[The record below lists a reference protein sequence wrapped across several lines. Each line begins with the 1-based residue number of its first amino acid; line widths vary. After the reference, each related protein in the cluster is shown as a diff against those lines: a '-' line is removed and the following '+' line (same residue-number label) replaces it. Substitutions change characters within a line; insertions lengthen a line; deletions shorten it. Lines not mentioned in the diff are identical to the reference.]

1 MPLTKRR
8 LQLLGQLVE
17 LYQRTSLPIH
27 YETLARSLG
36 VSKWTAY
43 DMLKEIEKLGFVTRS
58 YEVNSKDTGRSQ
70 VVFAPTVKASDLFKQ
85 NLSDSLNPADWE
97 QTVAHIRNLLQSVKN
112 GNVNDLIQRMMN
124 EIPSKSSSIEF
135 CGYILGLLLVYVK
148 KLGGRTEMLIRL
160 VVSKTPKRE
169 NGMLMFVGTVLG
181 TVIQA
186 INDELGDEFTELV
199 SEFLRIMDQL
209 SSQDQQRLLDLLH
222 EALA

>member
-8 LQLLGQLVE
+8 LQLLRKLVE
-17 LYQRTSLPIH
+17 LYQRSNLPIH

-58 YEVNSKDTGRSQ
+58 YEVNSKETGRSQ
-70 VVFAPTVKASDLFKQ
+70 VVFSPTVKAADLFKQ
-85 NLSDSLNPADWE
+85 NLSDSFNLADWE
-97 QTVAHIRNLLQSVKN
+97 QTVAHIRNLLKSAKN
-112 GNVNDLIQRMMN
+112 GNVNDLIRNMMN

-148 KLGGRTEMLIRL
+148 KLGGKTEMLIRL
-160 VVSKTPKRE
+160 VVSKTPNSE
-169 NGMLMFVGTVLG
+169 NEMLMFVGTVLG
-181 TVIQA
+181 TIIQA
-186 INDELGDEFTELV
+186 INDELGDEFAELV

-209 SSQDQQRLLDLLH
+209 STQDRRLLSDMLH

>member
-17 LYQRTSLPIH
+17 LYQRTRLPIH

-58 YEVNSKDTGRSQ
+58 YEVNSKETGRSQ
-70 VVFAPTVKASDLFKQ
+70 VVFSPTVKASELFKQ
-85 NLSDSLNPADWE
+85 NRSDSFNPADWE
-97 QTVAHIRNLLQSVKN
+97 QTVAHIHKLLQSVKS
-112 GNVNDLIQRMMN
+112 GSVNELIRRMMN
-124 EIPSKSSSIEF
+124 EIPSKASSIEF

-148 KLGGRTEMLIRL
+148 KLGGKTETLIRL
-160 VVSKTPKRE
+160 VVSKTPGSE
-169 NGMLMFVGTVLG
+169 NGTLMFVGTVLG
-181 TVIQA
+181 TIIQT
-186 INDELGDEFTELV
+186 INDELGTEFTELV
-199 SEFLRIMDQL
+199 SEFLSIMNQL
-209 SSQDQQRLLDLLH
+209 SNQDQRLLSNMLH

>member
-58 YEVNSKDTGRSQ
+58 YEVNSKETGRSQ
-70 VVFAPTVKASDLFKQ
+70 VVFSPTVKASDLFKQ
-85 NLSDSLNPADWE
+85 NRSDSINQADWE
-97 QTVAHIRNLLQSVKN
+97 QTRVHIHNLLKSVKN
-112 GNVNDLIQRMMN
+112 GNVNDLIRNMMN
-124 EIPSKSSSIEF
+124 EIPSKASSIEF

-148 KLGGRTEMLIRL
+148 KLGGKTETLIRL
-160 VVSKTPKRE
+160 VVSKTPNSE
-169 NGMLMFVGTVLG
+169 NGTLMFVGTVLG
-181 TVIQA
+181 TIIQT
-186 INDELGDEFTELV
+186 INDELGNEFTELV
-199 SEFLRIMDQL
+199 SEFLRTMDQL
-209 SSQDQQRLLDLLH
+209 SSQDRRLLSVMLH

>member
-17 LYQRTSLPIH
+17 LYQRTRLPIH

-58 YEVNSKDTGRSQ
+58 YEVNSKETGRSQ
-70 VVFAPTVKASDLFKQ
+70 VVFSPTVKASELFKQ
-85 NLSDSLNPADWE
+85 NRSDFFNPADWE
-97 QTVAHIRNLLQSVKN
+97 QTVAHIHKLLQGVKS
-112 GNVNDLIQRMMN
+112 GSVNDLIRRMMN
-124 EIPSKSSSIEF
+124 EIPSKASSIEF
-135 CGYILGLLLVYVK
+135 CGYILGLLLVYVR
-148 KLGGRTEMLIRL
+148 KLGGKTETLIRL
-160 VVSKTPKRE
+160 VVSKTPASE
-169 NGMLMFVGTVLG
+169 NRTLMFVGTVLG
-181 TVIQA
+181 TIIQT
-186 INDELGDEFTELV
+186 INDELGNEFTELV

-209 SSQDQQRLLDLLH
+209 SNQEQQLLSTMLH